1 MRTDE
6 IASLEIYLDNR
17 PESVLYP
24 KLAQLYLEAGDIN
37 NAIEYCKKEL
47 TIRPYSPYGFYLW
60 ALTAQIAGDLPL
72 AIQKLQDTVQVDPYF
87 MAAYYRLVELGR
99 SYLDSGAYK
108 KYLMRLIELNPI
120 DATLAKKLESFSS
133 DASRPTPKAKPTP
146 TPPPIEPMVNAAVP
160 PEPALVEPDLDTILQ
175 ATAPAPAVEPLVEKE
190 ITQFFIPEEEAHL
203 GPVEVEL
210 EESPEPVEFELPPRE
225 EEAPPTTAPSPIS
238 ELFNKLKTKPLEEL
252 QKEEWNFP
260 RPTEPPMEP
269 QIAAPESARSI
280 APSNEN
286 LGDEAA
292 PPPSTSTPPEATTTP
307 KPPTVKKTTAR
318 KKSTKSAN
326 NDSEGEVS
334 IKFPIPTW
342 TLVEIL
348 KKQQLYQQALEV
360 IDIIEK
366 KSQKHETLEKARQ
379 MRAEIEQL
387 MAEE

>member
-6 IASLEIYLDNR
+6 IASLEIYLDNH
-17 PESVLYP
+17 PESTLYP

-60 ALTAQIAGDLPL
+60 ALAAQISGDLPL
-72 AIQKLQDTVQVDPYF
+72 TIQKLQETVQVDPYF
-87 MAAYYRLVELGR
+87 MAAYYRLVELGLN
-99 SYLDSGAYK
+99 YLDPESYK
-108 KYLMRLIELNPI
+108 YYLRQLIKLNPI

-133 DASRPTPKAKPTP
+133 DASRPTPKTKP

-160 PEPALVEPDLDTILQ
+160 PEPAIVEPDIDTILQ
-175 ATAPAPAVEPLVEKE
+175 ATAPAPAAEPLPEKE
-190 ITQFFIPEEEAHL
+190 IAQFFIPEEEAHL

-210 EESPEPVEFELPPRE
+210 EESPEPVELELPPHE
-225 EEAPPTTAPSPIS
+225 EETPPTTAPSPIS

-252 QKEEWNFP
+252 QKEEWSFP
-260 RPTEPPMEP
+260 RPTEPPVEP
-269 QIAAPESARSI
+269 KIAAPE
-280 APSNEN
+280 PSPGVALSDEN
-286 LGDEAA
+286 LGEETS
-292 PPPSTSTPPEATTTP
+292 PTPSTSASPETTAAS
-307 KPPTVKKTTAR
+307 KPSTARKSTAR
-318 KKSTKSAN
+318 KKSSKTAN
-326 NDSEGEVS
+326 NNSESEVS

-360 IDIIEK
+360 IDIIEQKSK
-366 KSQKHETLEKARQ
+366 KPETLEKAQ
-379 MRAEIEQL
+379 KMRAEIEQL